1 MRRAKWECRRYKHLE
16 WTVFASLYMYLK
28 RTDKMFC
35 IQNMIFNL
43 INLQRSVQQTV
54 SVIKKKRKIEGLL
67 LPL

>member
-54 SVIKKKRKIEGLL
+54 SVI
-67 LPL
+67 